1 MGRRALLRRAAC
13 EHAFVTSQGGP
24 YPRFRRALATGN
36 ATIATAAAAE
46 LPRLGLGDAL
56 SLLLLYR
63 DADPRRF
70 ERAAVRW
77 HGRLCLE
84 VRGLSGADAG
94 LAFAALRALA
104 GGEPTPAAEALA
116 SLLEAYGLAREGAV
130 LRQWLARTA
139 D

>member
-1 MGRRALLRRAAC
+1 
-13 EHAFVTSQGGP
+13 VTSQGGP

-46 LPRLGLGDAL
+46 LPRLGLEDAL
-56 SLLLLYR
+56 ALVLLYR
-63 DADPRRF
+63 DTDARRF

-84 VRGLSGADAG
+84 ARGLSSEDAG
-94 LAFAALRALA
+94 LALAALRALS
-104 GGEPTPAAEALA
+104 GGEPSAAAGALA
-116 SLLEAYGLAREGAV
+116 GLLDAYGLTREGAV
-130 LRQWLARTA
+130 LREWLARTA

>member
-1 MGRRALLRRAAC
+1 
-13 EHAFVTSQGGP
+13 VTSQGGP

-46 LPRLGLGDAL
+46 LPRLGLEDAL
-56 SLLLLYR
+56 ALLLLYR
-63 DADPRRF
+63 DTDARRF

-84 VRGLSGADAG
+84 VRGLSSADAG
-94 LAFAALRALA
+94 LALAALRALA
-104 GGEPTPAAEALA
+104 AGEPAPGADALA
-116 SLLEAYGLAREGAV
+116 GLLEAYGLAREGAV
-130 LRQWLARTA
+130 LRDWLARVT